1 MLSPDRDS
9 RLSPHERPTVRRK
22 AKKTRKCPIS
32 WGPRRASKTRSERHA
47 ALSARPHAAPPAAL
61 ALPLPCATSAVK
73 RPADH
78 SPNPPAAA
86 PQTR

>member
-1 MLSPDRDS
+1 MKQSKIS
-9 RLSPHERPTVRRK
+9 HETPGK
-22 AKKTRKCPIS
+22 PKKTRKCPIS
-32 WGPRRASKTRSERHA
+32 GGPRRASKTRSERHA
-47 ALSARPHAAPPAAL
+47 ALSARPHAAPPAGAAL
-61 ALPLPCATSAVK
+61 ALPLPCAISAVK